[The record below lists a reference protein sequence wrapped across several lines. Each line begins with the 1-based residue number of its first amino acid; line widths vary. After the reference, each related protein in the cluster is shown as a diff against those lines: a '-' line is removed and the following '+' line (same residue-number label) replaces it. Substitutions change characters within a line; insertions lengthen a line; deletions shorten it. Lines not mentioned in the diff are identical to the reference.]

1 MSKRLFFSGAL
12 ICILLLSW
20 MNPASAADDDVIALT
35 LVTKGPADYSL
46 ADTSWTPLKFGT
58 VLYDS
63 TQVRTGEAG
72 FAAMAF
78 TDDGSQLKMR
88 PNTRLTLFGERQDDN
103 SILKRVT
110 LEVGELFNDVKK
122 QKGAIQISTPTSVA
136 SVKGTEYWLLV
147 DPDGNTTLITLEG
160 VVELTNL
167 VTGQTIQVGQGYTAY
182 STVSGEMTSGELT
195 PETTVPDWDES
206 PPQGG
211 MGPDDMPGAPG
222 GTGGAPPGGPGQEGD
237 VEEASAGGGTGLSM
251 NGAVGA
257 AVIDGETYQFFSLR
271 PDIHF
276 GKWGIGLDLSLYF
289 DADGNLRE
297 EDWDSGADAI
307 DKIYYLRYGLP
318 GDPFFA
324 RVGSLDNV
332 TLGFGMIMRRYSNA
346 IEWPQ
351 VKRIGLH
358 TGGQGE
364 KLGVQFLLNNFREVQ
379 SPGLLAARATYE
391 TRLGLPVVAGA
402 TAAFDGNLYLGA
414 KDTDDDGV
422 PNAFDQFPDRHDGDA
437 ISYLEGLL
445 TPNQIDQLIL
455 SGDIPDILHPA
466 PNIGDLE
473 QNVSIWGVDVGVP
486 IIRSERM
493 NLWVYTQ
500 MAQIV
505 DFGRGYSVPGVSF
518 NLGPFRAGAEY
529 RIFEKEFMPEFF
541 NLGYEVERVVWS
553 EADSAYV
560 TKKSQLAGRPSAS
573 GIYADAGFT
582 FSNLLDVYAAYQQMS
597 YDDPSYNPAV
607 DSVQV
612 KTPNK
617 SLYAKASLNATPI
630 PKLGLAEAYY
640 QQPQADNIFDTKADG
655 TTLGYRVGFEM
666 AAGLLIV
673 YDNKTI
679 YRNGEPNK
687 IMTVETVFRF

>member
-1 MSKRLFFSGAL
+1 MNKRVFLPGAL
-12 ICILLLSW
+12 IFTLLLGW
-20 MNPASAADDDVIALT
+20 MGLADAAEEDVIALT
-35 LVTKGPADYSL
+35 LVTKGPADVAL
-46 ADTSWTPLKFGT
+46 ADSAWTPLKFGS

-63 TQVRTGEAG
+63 SQVRTGEAG
-72 FAAMAF
+72 FAAIAF

-88 PNTRLTLFGERQDDN
+88 PNTRITLFGQRQADN

-122 QKGAIQISTPTSVA
+122 QKGAIKISTPTSVA

-167 VTGQTIQVGQGYTAY
+167 VTGQTIDVGQGYTAY
-182 STVSGEMTSGELT
+182 STVTGEMTSSEIT
-195 PETTVPDWDES
+195 PETTIPEFDDT
-206 PPQGG
+206 PPPPGG
-211 MGPDDMPGAPG
+211 MGPDGEMPGAP
-222 GTGGAPPGGPGQEGD
+222 GGAPPGGPGQEGD
-237 VEEASAGGGTGLSM
+237 IEEASAGGGSGLSM

-289 DADGNLRE
+289 DAEGNLRE

-318 GDPFFA
+318 GDPFHA

-351 VKRIGLH
+351 VRRIGLH
-358 TGGQGE
+358 TGGHGE
-364 KLGVQFLLNNFREVQ
+364 HLGFEFLVNNFREIQ
-379 SPGLLAARATYE
+379 DPGLVAARATYE
-391 TRLGLPVVAGA
+391 TRLGLPLVAGA

-422 PNAFDQFPDRHDGDA
+422 PNAFDQFPNRNDGDA
-437 ISYLEGLL
+437 ITYLQGLL
-445 TPNQIDQLIL
+445 TPNQIDQLIM

-466 PNIGDLE
+466 PNIGDLK
-473 QNVSIWGVDVGVP
+473 QNVAIWGVDVGVP
-486 IIRSERM
+486 IIRSKRM

-505 DFGRGYSVPGVSF
+505 DFGRGYSVPGVTF

-553 EADSAYV
+553 EPDSAYV
-560 TKKSQLAGRPSAS
+560 TKKARLAGRPAAS

-582 FSNLLDVYAAYQQMS
+582 FKNLVDVYAAYQQMS
-597 YDDPSYNPAV
+597 YDDPSYDPLV

-655 TTLGYRVGFEM
+655 TTIGYRVGFEM

-679 YRNGEPNK
+679 YLNGEPTK